1 MKTGKK
7 SYGVGFWLLIVLL
20 TACGMQ
26 SGSRQLEKERW
37 KAAQENKLQKTEH
50 FVSQTEPPNKD
61 EQEELLRYL
70 MQTTVQIQG
79 SRYLGSG
86 VIWDESEESLVIA
99 TAAHVTVDNDPLT
112 VQFAQGDPVKIGLD
126 YTSDRVDVAFLE
138 VPIEVLSELG
148 ISWQIARQDRE
159 VCDQL
164 TAGDELLIMGSVE
177 EAADRT
183 YEGRVTEPWIYLED
197 FGYYMLLGQAYVIPG
212 VSGGGVF
219 TRDGILAGILCGG
232 NDDDQI
238 AVLPWSVME
247 ASWENS
253 S

>member
-1 MKTGKK
+1 MKIGEK
-7 SYGVGFWLLIVLL
+7 SFGAGCCLLTVLL

-26 SGSRQLEKERW
+26 SDSLGMDREQR
-37 KAAQENKLQKTEH
+37 KAAQETTLQGEALATE
-50 FVSQTEPPNKD
+50 SENRD
-61 EQEELLRYL
+61 EEELRQYL
-70 MQTTVQIQG
+70 VQTTVQIQG
-79 SRYLGSG
+79 DGYLGSG
-86 VIWDESEESLVIA
+86 VIWEVSKERLVIA
-99 TAAHVTVDNDPLT
+99 TAAHVTEDNDPLA
-112 VQFAQGDPVKIGLD
+112 VQFGQGEPVQIELCH
-126 YTSDRVDVAFLE
+126 TSDQVDVAFLE